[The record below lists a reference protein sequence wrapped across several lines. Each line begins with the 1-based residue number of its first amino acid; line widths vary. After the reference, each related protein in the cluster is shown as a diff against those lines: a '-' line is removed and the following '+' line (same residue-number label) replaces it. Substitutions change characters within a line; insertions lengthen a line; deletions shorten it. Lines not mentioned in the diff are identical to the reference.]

1 MSDFIKREDAIEAE
15 CSHCGWRSQ
24 CEEDSG
30 YWCESGG
37 LIRRDIP
44 SADVVP
50 TAEYRSM
57 ENTCYKLQKALYEIN
72 SAPSID
78 IVRCKEC
85 EWLRYC
91 ETEDLDLYLDCDC
104 PDGGGITR
112 NEEWFCADGERREGE

>member
-1 MSDFIKREDAIEAE
+1 MSDYIKREDAIEAE

-85 EWLRYC
+85 KKIETVTDKEGTCYYWCLIHGHATDEWRF
-91 ETEDLDLYLDCDC
+91 CDY
-104 PDGGGITR
+104 
-112 NEEWFCADGERREGE
+112 GERSE